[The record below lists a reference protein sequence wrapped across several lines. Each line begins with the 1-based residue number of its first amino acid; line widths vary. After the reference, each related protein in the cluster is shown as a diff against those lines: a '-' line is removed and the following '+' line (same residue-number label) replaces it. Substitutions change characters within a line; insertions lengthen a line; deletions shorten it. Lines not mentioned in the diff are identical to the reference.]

1 MFWVFGSLFQRR
13 CGAPLASCCGSVAG
27 AISRRFIYSGLQR
40 IFSSRM
46 IRHPHDFRMLRHRHI
61 IGCPDI
67 HTGQGPHD
75 RRMIRH
81 PHDFRMFRH
90 PHIYRMSRHPHGPR
104 ATQPSDD
111 LPSTRVSSADAN
123 TGQGPHSTGD
133 DPKTGH
139 PNISEDPWWVAG
151 KLSVLTWFRSCR
163 LGSGCPSVGLSCFV
177 FCPVTGVCLFLL
189 GRQPEDWPFT
199 GFLHCQRLCES
210 GSRRLCRTIGA
221 GTPCTDI
228 PSKNLARAASQGFH
242 SGVHG
247 PVCTGAPRF
256 QRHGATERARGI
268 SASCVC
274 ITRNAL
280 ARISSNPLTYGL
292 FTQVSWYEI
301 FGIHPACSDY
311 IRISCPGCG
320 VVISLSSFA
329 ISPCTALSFLL
340 SSSALLL

>member
-1 MFWVFGSLFQRR
+1 
-13 CGAPLASCCGSVAG
+13 
-27 AISRRFIYSGLQR
+27 
-40 IFSSRM
+40 
-46 IRHPHDFRMLRHRHI
+46 
-61 IGCPDI
+61 
-67 HTGQGPHD
+67 
-75 RRMIRH
+75 MIRH

-139 PNISEDPWWVAG
+139 ANISEDPWWVAG

-256 QRHGATERARGI
+256 QRHGERRFATENLQMLCIRARGI
-268 SASCVC
+268 SPHMCQLRLHHKECSGTYF
-274 ITRNAL
+274 IQ
-280 ARISSNPLTYGL
+280 SSDVRVVY
-292 FTQVSWYEI
+292 S
-301 FGIHPACSDY
+301 GIL
-311 IRISCPGCG
+311 
-320 VVISLSSFA
+320 V
-329 ISPCTALSFLL
+329 
-340 SSSALLL
+340 